1 MENKIFQTL
10 NLILMR
16 HQLKFNLRNFGGD
29 SDSDT
34 DKWQGLLLLCRTY
47 SCNYIIYMI
56 NGLLGMTWQTN
67 GLC

>member
-34 DKWQGLLLLCRTY
+34 DK
-47 SCNYIIYMI
+47 
-56 NGLLGMTWQTN
+56 
-67 GLC
+67 